1 MKGATPRS
9 NTQLNE
15 MLVFIRHDDT
25 FSIQST
31 LPSPARLPGIRLHD
45 GQALWLFDAR
55 CATTPPFEVRSR
67 WNHSFFIPLLK
78 SNLQKAIRRRERNA
92 ALRTAWW
99 LLCREPTELLRRLP
113 VIICEDTQIEER
125 TFLELVWLMA
135 ATSKGYRLMWAD
147 AAWVMAAVA
156 TALETTGHWNLDV
169 PGPPLPAGALLRNP
183 LALALHIRIAFGGMK
198 GDQAFMGRLRDRV
211 IAGTLPLWMGPPV
224 WLEEDIP
231 WLDPDE
237 DILLEAVDQHTYPRL
252 GDIIPGLRL
261 DAVWFCRSAVNVRD
275 YVGEGA
281 AAAEAYVAER
291 RATLRPNLEEH
302 RLALDLF
309 SRRMRR
315 RCEQKAAAVA
325 VATATEVEDLKTATV
340 AAVSTLDR
348 WLSKKK

>member
-1 MKGATPRS
+1 
-9 NTQLNE
+9 
-15 MLVFIRHDDT
+15 LV
-25 FSIQST
+25 
-31 LPSPARLPGIRLHD
+31 
-45 GQALWLFDAR
+45 DAR
-55 CATTPPFEVRSR
+55 PQLTPPFDVRTSR
-67 WNHSFFIPLLK
+67 YVAYHTPLLK
-78 SNLQKAIRRRERNA
+78 SNLQKAIRRKERNA

-113 VIICEDTQIEER
+113 VILCEDTQIEER

-135 ATSKGYRLMWAD
+135 ATSKGYRLTWAD
-147 AAWVMAAVA
+147 ATWVMAAVA
-156 TALETTGHWNLDV
+156 TAMETTGHWNLDV

-183 LALALHIRIAFGGMK
+183 LALALHIRISFGGMK

-211 IAGTLPLWMGPPV
+211 IAGTLPLWTGAPM

-275 YVGEGA
+275 YVGESA
-281 AAAEAYVAER
+281 AAAEAYVVER
-291 RATLRPNLEEH
+291 REVLGPNLAEH
-302 RLALDLF
+302 RLALELF

-315 RCEQKAAAVA
+315 RCMIRTD
-325 VATATEVEDLKTATV
+325 TAEVEDLKTATI

-348 WLSKKK
+348 WLGVKR